1 LYRCLSSVYK
11 WQLQKVMM
19 SLITI
24 HYYHSV
30 NTQNH
35 NKYNIQQCHSLMPHI
50 IEWESGSFNI
60 ILLPKLNV
68 TWYKRC
74 CWFECLCK
82 VGFYYFDKNYYED
95 YMDTT
100 IFVNF
105 CVLAP
110 LFTNMAWVRARL
122 CKLQKRVHST
132 RSRKW

>member
-1 LYRCLSSVYK
+1 
-11 WQLQKVMM
+11 
-19 SLITI
+19 
-24 HYYHSV
+24 
-30 NTQNH
+30 
-35 NKYNIQQCHSLMPHI
+35 MPHI

-95 YMDTT
+95 YMDAT

-105 CVLAP
+105 CVLRFSTVDQCTFFS
-110 LFTNMAWVRARL
+110 LFLYVPISNIVAQWTCLYRCLSSVYKWQ
-122 CKLQKRVHST
+122 LQKVMMSLITIHYYHSVNTQNHT
-132 RSRKW
+132 R